1 MHKIIHITAHL
12 GGGVGKSLS
21 TLILN
26 DKKNKHKV
34 ICLEKPKVKVFYNK
48 IKSKTKVTQSKR
60 EILKEIDKNDII
72 QIEYWPHPLLIKVLL
87 SLKIFKKKILF
98 WCHFSGL
105 GHPKFHKKLI
115 NSGIKLILTT
125 NITNEVIKKN
135 FPVISSATVL
145 KNIKKTLKKKK
156 NFFYIGSLHHQ
167 KIHQNFAKII
177 LQNINIMENFYIY
190 GEDEL
195 IRGFKKKFKFNLS
208 KKKIIL
214 NGFKEDVQ
222 KIYMKY
228 KYLLYLLKKN
238 HYGSAENIL
247 VESMGDGVIPIV
259 FNNKVEKKLI
269 KNNYNGF
276 ILNNLRDLKKL
287 LLKIKSG
294 KVPYY
299 KISKNCKNFA
309 RNHYSLKKMINNFDN
324 QYDKLEAKTQI
335 VFKDY
340 FSQNPKKIFESIT
353 KNKRSEN
360 LLSNNKSGLNHFLK
374 YFKKNK
380 ELIKLKEELK
390 FNV

>member
-34 ICLEKPKVKVFYNK
+34 ICLEKPKIKIFYNK
-48 IKSKTKVTQSKR
+48 IKSRTKITQSKR
-60 EILKEIDKNDII
+60 EIQREIEKNDII

-87 SLKIFKKKILF
+87 DLKILKKKILF

-145 KNIKKTLKKKK
+145 KNIKKTFKKKK
-156 NFFYIGSLHHQ
+156 NFFYVGSLHHQ

-195 IRGFKKKFKFNLS
+195 ISEFKKKFNSDLS
-208 KKKIIL
+208 KKKIIFS
-214 NGFKEDVQ
+214 GFKKDIQ

-247 VESMGDGVIPIV
+247 IESMGDGIIPIV

-276 ILNNLRDLKKL
+276 ILNNLKDLKKL

-294 KVPYY
+294 KVPYH

-309 RNHYSLKKMINNFDN
+309 RNHYSNKKMINNFDN
-324 QYDKLEAKTQI
+324 QYDKIEVKSQI
-335 VFKDY
+335 VFKDL
-340 FSQNPKKIFESIT
+340 FPQNPKKIFESIT
-353 KNKRSEN
+353 ENKRGEN
-360 LLSNNKSGLNHFLK
+360 LLSDNKSGLNQFLK
-374 YFKKNK
+374 YFKRNK
-380 ELIKLKEELK
+380 ELTKLKKELK

>member
-1 MHKIIHITAHL
+1 MQKIIHITAHL
-12 GGGVGKSLS
+12 GGGVGKALS

-34 ICLEKPKVKVFYNK
+34 ICLEKPKIKIFYNK
-48 IKSKTKVTQSKR
+48 IKSRTKITQSKK
-60 EILKEIDKNDII
+60 EILKEIYKNDII
-72 QIEYWPHPLLIKVLL
+72 QVEYWPHPLLIKVLL
-87 SLKIFKKKILF
+87 GLKILKKKILF

-145 KNIKKTLKKKK
+145 KKIKKTSAKKK

-177 LQNINIMENFYIY
+177 SQNINIMENFYIY

-195 IRGFKKKFKFNLS
+195 INEFEKKFKFNLS

-214 NGFKEDVQ
+214 SGFKKDIQ

-247 VESMGDGVIPIV
+247 IESMGDGIIPIV

-276 ILNNLRDLKKL
+276 ILNNFKDLKNL

-294 KVPYY
+294 KVPYN

-309 RNHYSLKKMINNFDN
+309 RNNYSIKKMINNFDN
-324 QYDKLEAKTQI
+324 QYDKLKVNTQI
-335 VFKDY
+335 VFTDL
-340 FSQNPKKIFESIT
+340 FSQNPKKIFELIT
-353 KNKRSEN
+353 ENKKSKN

-374 YFKKNK
+374 YFKRNK

-390 FNV
+390 LNV